1 MYVKMDEPHDN
12 ALVKHSGEEPTLIVL
27 IKFIIA

>member
-1 MYVKMDEPHDN
+1 MYVKVDEPHDTP
-12 ALVKHSGEEPTLIVL
+12 LVKHSGEEPTLVVL